1 MNTLHTFGC
10 SLTATE
16 VSHWT
21 KRLAEDLN
29 YRINNCAVP
38 AGDNL
43 TQCRRFKD
51 LVLRNKVQKGDY
63 ILWEV
68 TYLNRLGFRLSQDHN
83 FYLDNKDN
91 PDVNHNFHT
100 HLPNLIDNTYHND
113 YVAFNEKWYNTN
125 WQMQNINEMLTSLLY
140 HFTVAKNLVNNN
152 ILIWFADHIFENEIQ
167 QNNFI
172 KYGFDPLETPSFEI
186 AENIGSFLAEDDS
199 NPMSDVFSF
208 NDGEKNITL
217 RYDLSSPLARFVAQN
232 NQELPSIYKRYAI
245 QNVFRLSLIHN

>member
-100 HLPNLIDNTYHND
+100 HLPNLIDNTSVSYTH
-113 YVAFNEKWYNTN
+113 
-125 WQMQNINEMLTSLLY
+125 LT
-140 HFTVAKNLVNNN
+140 
-152 ILIWFADHIFENEIQ
+152 
-167 QNNFI
+167 
-172 KYGFDPLETPSFEI
+172 
-186 AENIGSFLAEDDS
+186 
-199 NPMSDVFSF
+199 
-208 NDGEKNITL
+208 
-217 RYDLSSPLARFVAQN
+217 
-232 NQELPSIYKRYAI
+232 LPTKA
-245 QNVFRLSLIHN
+245 

>member
-172 KYGFDPLETPSFEI
+172 KYLDRHDIKHVDYTTQSLMPWIS
-186 AENIGSFLAEDDS
+186 
-199 NPMSDVFSF
+199 
-208 NDGEKNITL
+208 KNGHAL
-217 RYDLSSPLARFVAQN
+217 GVDQMHPADESYDLY
-232 NQELPSIYKRYAI
+232 YKEFLKLKMI
-245 QNVFRLSLIHN
+245 